1 MFKKIAVAL
10 MALIMILQL
19 NFFVIAEEED
29 VVVIHDCNSS
39 FGTFRVN
46 KDSERGNCLAL
57 EFHAGMKDFANQC
70 SFTRPID
77 AEGMDTLAMEL
88 YLSDP
93 EMLRHIQQLYIEITS
108 SGTCDKEENAW
119 PAQMLLNPN
128 KLQPGW
134 NTVYFYLNDSAETQG
149 KCDLSAINYI
159 RIFGFLDGAA
169 LEGEI
174 LKIDDIRMIY
184 TGGYDYADLDM
195 DFYRG
200 DNLDVDITIKGQ
212 EKPDL
217 THRHDHITMIGGKK

>member
-10 MALIMILQL
+10 MALTMILQL

-29 VVVIHDCNSS
+29 VVVLHNCDTA

-46 KDSERGNCLAL
+46 KDAERGNCLAL
-57 EFHAGMKDFANQC
+57 EFRAGMKDFANQC

-119 PAQMLLNPN
+119 PAQMLLNPD
-128 KLQPGW
+128 KLLPGW
-134 NTVYFYLNDSAETQG
+134 NTVYFYLNDSAETEG

-217 THRHDHITMIGGKK
+217 SHRHDHITMIGGKK